1 MLTLETIV
9 EIRVHLPLVVLRKSN
24 DEIQHYP
31 PRRSLCLY
39 LSSAHVY
46 SCVSFSASPDRE
58 WQAMTNGKVNIGLP
72 KILSTGVIHIQYL
85 AEEQCWFDK
94 HSQYPIIGVVRC
106 QKFWSTTV
114 YPIDRYRCQKAK
126 IKHLNTKI
134 TTKYQTYRVGLG
146 EKSKIK
152 IKTWALGF

>member
-58 WQAMTNGKVNIGLP
+58 WQAMTNGKVNIELP

-85 AEEQCWFDK
+85 AEDTLYCT
-94 HSQYPIIGVVRC
+94 IIGVVRC

-114 YPIDRYRCQKAK
+114 YPID
-126 IKHLNTKI
+126 
-134 TTKYQTYRVGLG
+134 G
-146 EKSKIK
+146 
-152 IKTWALGF
+152 

>member
-31 PRRSLCLY
+31 SRRSLCLY

-46 SCVSFSASPDRE
+46 SCVSFSASPDGE

-72 KILSTGVIHIQYL
+72 KILSIGVIHIQYIL
-85 AEEQCWFDK
+85 LKTPCTVEQCRFDK
-94 HSQYPIIGVVRC
+94 HSQCPIIGVVRC
-106 QKFWSTTV
+106 QKFRSTTL
-114 YPIDRYRCQKAK
+114 YI
-126 IKHLNTKI
+126 L
-134 TTKYQTYRVGLG
+134 
-146 EKSKIK
+146 
-152 IKTWALGF
+152 